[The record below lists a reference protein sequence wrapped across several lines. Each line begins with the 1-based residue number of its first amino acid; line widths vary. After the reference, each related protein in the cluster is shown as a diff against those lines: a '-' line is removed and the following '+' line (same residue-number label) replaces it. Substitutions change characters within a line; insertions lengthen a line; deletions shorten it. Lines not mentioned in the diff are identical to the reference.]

1 MRKLWITT
9 AIISI
14 LLAGCSTGFVTM
26 ESTLKEKPFATE
38 TLRGNVEEATRC
50 VGLYWKKSALPA
62 GAWWKANPEA
72 LPVIASGIGLGRW
85 EPPVSLVIAF
95 DETDGKTI
103 ARARIHRSA
112 SSKDERRNIALA
124 SLAACRDSS
133 RNYYDSVKAIVLST
147 GDVIEGQIISIE
159 DDELKIRT
167 KDGRILFFSFM
178 NDVRK
183 YIMK

>member
-1 MRKLWITT
+1 M
-9 AIISI
+9 SI
-14 LLAGCSTGFVTM
+14 LFAGCSAGFVTM

-38 TLRGNVEEATRC
+38 TLRGNIADATRC
-50 VGLYWKKSALPA
+50 VGGHWKKSPLPA

-95 DETDGKTI
+95 DEANGKTV
-103 ARARIHRSA
+103 ARAHMHRSI
-112 SSKDERRNIALA
+112 SSKDERRGIALS
-124 SLAACRDSS
+124 SLAACRDGS

-147 GDVIEGQIISIE
+147 GDVIEGQILSIE

-178 NDVRK
+178 TDVRK